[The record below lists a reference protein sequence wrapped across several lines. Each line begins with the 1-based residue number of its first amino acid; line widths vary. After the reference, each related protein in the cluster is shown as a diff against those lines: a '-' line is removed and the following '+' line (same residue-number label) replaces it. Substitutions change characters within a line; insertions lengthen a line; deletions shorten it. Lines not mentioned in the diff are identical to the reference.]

1 MTHRRPIARTA
12 SSCWDRRPEAR
23 TGSLRM
29 PVRTS
34 GRGRGASSERR
45 RAERG
50 ESRERD
56 LRRADPRLHPPPPP
70 RGAAGARAQC
80 RRLLADLRC
89 AGRLAAELH
98 AADGHRAG
106 GGARAGLEPGGG
118 SWSPRPSSR
127 SCSATPKPGAPALDL
142 VAGPGA
148 ARAHLRGRRRHVP
161 RPAARQ
167 RALGLGPEPL
177 AGEASPRPVSAP
189 SQRRSARSCASTTR
203 LASRPPS
210 IRSGDSQSGA
220 SRPRLESIP
229 GIARVT
235 VHGGAATRVEVR
247 PDAAA
252 MLGHGVTLPALE
264 QAIGAGQSFEP
275 ARLRERRARSA
286 SRSAPRASSRSTIST
301 PSATR

>member
-1 MTHRRPIARTA
+1 MTHRRPIALPA
-12 SSCWDRRPEAR
+12 SSCWGRRPEAR

-106 GGARAGLEPGGG
+106 GGARAGLEPGGDAG
-118 SWSPRPSSR
+118 HGAPRARSCWRPPSWCACARPRRRAWRCSSSSSR
-127 SCSATPKPGAPALDL
+127 TTPTCSAPGSSSVSAWPWPR
-142 VAGPGA
+142 AGC
-148 ARAHLRGRRRHVP
+148 RR
-161 RPAARQ
+161 
-167 RALGLGPEPL
+167 
-177 AGEASPRPVSAP
+177 ASPRPVSAP

-220 SRPRLESIP
+220 CGRASSPSRASRGSRCTAAPPREWRSGPMRRRCSVTASPCPRWSRRSAAP
-229 GIARVT
+229 GRASSPSASRT
-235 VHGGAATRVEVR
+235 W
-247 PDAAA
+247 
-252 MLGHGVTLPALE
+252 
-264 QAIGAGQSFEP
+264 
-275 ARLRERRARSA
+275 ARSA